1 MEAFNNEMIKLK
13 RINRNENHTKTMSI
27 SKRCKRFIVMF
38 FRCFGM
44 CKKNIKKHEK
54 TRKNTNVCKTCKY
67 WFKTNILM
75 FKKT

>member
-13 RINRNENHTKTMSI
+13 RIDRNENHTKTMSI

-44 CKKNIKKHEK
+44 CKK
-54 TRKNTNVCKTCKY
+54 T
-67 WFKTNILM
+67 
-75 FKKT
+75 